1 MKYLVAVLCLLYA
14 GSSGAETS
22 NEVDRAI
29 ECLAQ
34 NIYFEARGQSIAG
47 QLAVGHVT
55 INRVDSDQFPNTVCE
70 VVYQAKY
77 YTNWK
82 GNYVPKIHQ
91 CQFSWFCDGKA
102 EKINDI
108 KSWKRALLI
117 AEFVYYRSD
126 DSDMTNGSL
135 WYHARHIEPYWAA
148 SMSKVGMIDDHVFY
162 VASSGN

>member
-1 MKYLVAVLCLLYA
+1 MKYLIAVLCLLYA
-14 GSSGAETS
+14 SGSQADAAPD
-22 NEVDRAI
+22 VDRAI
-29 ECLAQ
+29 KCLAE

-55 INRVDSDQFPNTVCE
+55 INRVDSDQFPNTVCD

-82 GNYVPKIHQ
+82 GNYVPKRHQ

-102 EKINDI
+102 EEINDI
-108 KSWKRALLI
+108 RAWKRALMI
-117 AEFVYYRSD
+117 AEFVFYRGD
-126 DSDMTNGSL
+126 DSDMTGGSL
-135 WYHARHIEPYWAA
+135 WYHARHVEPYWAA
-148 SMSKVGMIDDHVFY
+148 SMNRVGMIDDHVFY

>member
-14 GSSGAETS
+14 GSSGAEKS

-55 INRVDSDQFPNTVCE
+55 INRVDSDKFPNTICG

-82 GNYVPKIHQ
+82 GNYVPKRYQ
-91 CQFSWFCDGKA
+91 CQFSWYCDGKP
-102 EKINDI
+102 EQINDI
-108 KSWKRALLI
+108 KAWKQALMI
-117 AEFVYYRSD
+117 AEFVYHRTD

-135 WYHARHIEPYWAA
+135 WYHATHVEPYWAA
-148 SMSKVGMIDDHVFY
+148 SMNKVRTIDDHVFY
-162 VASSGN
+162 VASLGN